1 MNLYPNPLFLLT
13 WNTPPAH
20 RCSTH
25 VYYDPRKVSGDES
38 KFYRKIDVYY
48 QELRSEKLNP
58 EHQKF
63 YDRFFTIER
72 KQRVG
77 RVVILNDEAIL
88 EFQDKYAGYFV
99 IISHDMKDPV
109 EVLTMYRAK
118 DRVEKSFGIEVR
130 T

>member
-1 MNLYPNPLFLLT
+1 M
-13 WNTPPAH
+13 
-20 RCSTH
+20 
-25 VYYDPRKVSGDES
+25 
-38 KFYRKIDVYY
+38 YY